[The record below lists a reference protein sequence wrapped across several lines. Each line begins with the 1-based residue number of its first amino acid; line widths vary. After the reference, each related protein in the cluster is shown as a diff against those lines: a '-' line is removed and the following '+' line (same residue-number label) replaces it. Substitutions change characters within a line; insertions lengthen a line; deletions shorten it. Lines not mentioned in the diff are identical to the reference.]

1 MKDKNKSKTN
11 NRFSIPEVYDL
22 IAESFDSKR
31 RHPWKEVIKFIKQL
45 PASSRILDL
54 GCGNARHTRVML
66 ERNFEAIGLDV
77 SYKILQTAKENELS
91 LVKNKLTG
99 LINGDA
105 RVLPFKNKVFN
116 SIIMIAVIHHFESIG
131 ERMEILQ
138 EVKRVLTENGTCL
151 ISTWLKTHP
160 RFQKEDLYELVKSGE
175 KNILVP
181 WTLPN
186 GKKINRYYYLFEKE
200 ELEALVLQ
208 LDFKI
213 LNSEISNHNLFLS
226 VKKL

>member
-1 MKDKNKSKTN
+1 MNDENKSKTN
-11 NRFSIPEVYDL
+11 NHLSIPEVYDL

-31 RHPWKEVIKFIKQL
+31 RHPWKEVIQFIKQL

-54 GCGNARHTRVML
+54 GCGNARHTRVLL
-66 ERNFEAIGLDV
+66 ERNFEVIGLDV
-77 SYKILQTAKENELS
+77 SYRILQTAKENELS
-91 LVKNKLTG
+91 LVKNKLTS

-116 SIIMIAVIHHFESIG
+116 SIIMIAVIHHFESIEDRIG
-131 ERMEILQ
+131 ILQ
-138 EVKRVLTENGTCL
+138 EIKRVLTDNGICL
-151 ISTWLKTHP
+151 ISTWLRTHP
-160 RFQKEDLYELVKSGE
+160 RFQKEDLSDLVKSG
-175 KNILVP
+175 KKDILVP

-208 LDFKI
+208 LGFKI
-213 LNSEISNHNLFLS
+213 LKSEISNHNLFLS
-226 VKKL
+226 VKKT

>member
-1 MKDKNKSKTN
+1 MNDENNSKTN

-31 RHPWKEVIKFIKQL
+31 RHPWKEVIQYIEQL
-45 PASSRILDL
+45 PATSRILDL

-77 SYKILQTAKENELS
+77 SYRILQIAKENELS
-91 LVKNKLTG
+91 LVKNKLIS

-105 RVLPFKNKVFN
+105 LVLPFKNKAFN
-116 SIIMIAVIHHFESIG
+116 NIIMIAVIHHFESIE
-131 ERMEILQ
+131 ERKEILQ
-138 EVKRVLTENGTCL
+138 EIKRILTEKGTCL

-160 RFQKEDLYELVKSGE
+160 RFQKEDLYELVKSG
-175 KNILVP
+175 KKDILVP

-200 ELEALVLQ
+200 ELEELVLK
-208 LDFKI
+208 LGFKI

-226 VKKL
+226 VKKI